1 MMSGKDLVWDDVQKT
16 SGPNP
21 QCMKGPKRVR
31 QKSNHT
37 RGKINHFLSS

>member
-1 MMSGKDLVWDDVQKT
+1 MMCGQDRVWANVQET
-16 SGPNP
+16 SGPNS
-21 QCMKGPKRVR
+21 QCMNGPERVL